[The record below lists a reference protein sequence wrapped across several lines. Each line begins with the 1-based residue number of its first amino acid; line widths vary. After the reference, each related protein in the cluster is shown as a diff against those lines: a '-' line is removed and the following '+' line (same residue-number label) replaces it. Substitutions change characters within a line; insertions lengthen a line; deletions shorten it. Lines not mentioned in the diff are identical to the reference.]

1 VGSDVTELIVVRH
14 GESTWNVES
23 RFTGQADPPLSERGH
38 EQAADLA
45 RRCVALSIDAVVTS
59 DLDRAFTTGLAVT
72 RRLGLPR
79 PVRLPSLRERW
90 NRTLEGMVS
99 HEIDARFPGVLA
111 AWREARPVSLA
122 GEFENYDAF
131 AARVTE
137 ALVEA
142 AGHGD
147 RVLVV
152 AHAGVF
158 VVLDQL
164 TGAAEASG
172 IGNAEGRRVMV
183 GPDGRLV
190 VGDLVRVDGRSGFM
204 NGR

>member
-1 VGSDVTELIVVRH
+1 VGSDVTELVVVRH

-23 RFTGQADPPLSERGH
+23 RFTGQADPPLSERGQ

-45 RRCVALSIDAVVTS
+45 RRCVVLSIDAVVTS

-90 NRTLEGMVS
+90 NRTLEGMGS
-99 HEIDARFPGVLA
+99 QDIEARFPGVLA

-190 VGDLVRVDGRSGFM
+190 VGDLVRVDGPSGFM
-204 NGR
+204 NGG